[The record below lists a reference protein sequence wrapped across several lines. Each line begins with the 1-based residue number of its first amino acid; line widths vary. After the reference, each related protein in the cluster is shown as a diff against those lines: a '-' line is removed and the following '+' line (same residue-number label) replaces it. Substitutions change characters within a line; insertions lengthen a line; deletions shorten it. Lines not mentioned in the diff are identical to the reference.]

1 MKNNISQRDEWEQLF
16 SLKHDIVTDAAL
28 NKFETGQL
36 TEKQLKDLF
45 NSLYEK
51 VCKGATI
58 VKREDG
64 NWFLETVDMQLSP
77 LKSDQIEQLMLA
89 LDDSSKKYLGITDES
104 ANYASYTQLIR
115 SIPDFPKPGILF
127 IDWLPIMNNSRAYQ
141 RLIADLAR
149 LVKDFKFTKVA
160 ALESRGFLLGVALA
174 TYFGVGFVPIRKK
187 GKLPGVVISQ
197 DYSLEYGFDTIE
209 IQDGMIHQE
218 DSVLIVDDLLATGGT
233 IKAANNLVS
242 RFTQNIQD
250 LFFIELKE
258 LRGGFQVD
266 CPYKSLLKK

>member
-16 SLKHDIVTDAAL
+16 SLKHDIATDVSL

-51 VCKGATI
+51 ICKGATI

-64 NWFLETVDMQLSP
+64 KWFLETVDMQLSP
-77 LKSDQIEQLMLA
+77 LKSEQIEQLMLA
-89 LDDSSKKYLGITDES
+89 LDDNSKKYLGITDES
-104 ANYASYTQLIR
+104 VNYASYMQLIR
-115 SIPDFPKPGILF
+115 HIPDFPKPGIMF

-141 RLIADLAR
+141 RLISDLAR
-149 LVKDFKFTKVA
+149 LVKDFKFTKIA
-160 ALESRGFLLGVALA
+160 ALESRGFLLGVSLS

-197 DYSLEYGFDTIE
+197 DYALEYGFDTIE
-209 IQDGMIHQE
+209 IQDGMIHQ
-218 DSVLIVDDLLATGGT
+218 DDAVLIVDDLLATGGT
-233 IKAANNLVS
+233 IKAANQLVS

-258 LRGGFQVD
+258 LRGGFQVEY
-266 CPYKSLLKK
+266 PYKSLLKK